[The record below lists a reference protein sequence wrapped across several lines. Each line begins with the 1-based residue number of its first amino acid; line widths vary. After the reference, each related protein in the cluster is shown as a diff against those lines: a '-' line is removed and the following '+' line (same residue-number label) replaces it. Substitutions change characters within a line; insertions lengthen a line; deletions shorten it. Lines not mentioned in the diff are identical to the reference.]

1 MLNIRNAAIRSNIFL
16 MCIFAAFLFAI
27 GGSTH
32 AWEWNWGLGKGV
44 SGSGTIKSEIRNV
57 PGFAGLKL
65 SLPASVHIRQS
76 NTESVVIETD
86 DNILPLVET
95 IVGDSQLKI
104 RPRETNSSFRTK
116 TLNVTID
123 AKTVES
129 IVAAGSGRVRARRLK
144 GLKAETLKISIAGSG
159 DVQIKALDAVT
170 LKVSIAGS
178 GELTVGAKAAAFEA
192 SIAGSAGVKA
202 AELETENAKISV
214 AGSGNAIVWP
224 KESLNLSVAGS
235 GEVQYYGDAKVSKS
249 IAGSGR
255 VTRLGEERAP

>member
-1 MLNIRNAAIRSNIFL
+1 MKQTTTF
-16 MCIFAAFLFAI
+16 
-27 GGSTH
+27 
-32 AWEWNWGLGKGV
+32 
-44 SGSGTIKSEIRNV
+44 
-57 PGFAGLKL
+57 
-65 SLPASVHIRQS
+65 
-76 NTESVVIETD
+76 
-86 DNILPLVET
+86 LPLVET
-95 IVGDSQLKI
+95 IVGDGQLKI

-116 TLNVTID
+116 TLNVTIN
-123 AKTVES
+123 AKTVDS
-129 IVAAGSGRVRARRLK
+129 IVA
-144 GLKAETLKISIAGSG
+144 AGSG